1 MCQDT
6 TVYTQVVNTYAVGI
20 SHNPPLEG
28 GARGGLCTVLPNPAN
43 EQISISPPSGGW
55 GVQTHTF
62 VLYDVLGKEV
72 ARQALSVN
80 GTSIK
85 TEHLPSGIYLYQ
97 IINPQN
103 QTLQYGKVSILH

>member
-1 MCQDT
+1 
-6 TVYTQVVNTYAVGI
+6 
-20 SHNPPLEG
+20 
-28 GARGGLCTVLPNPAN
+28 VLPNPAN

-55 GVQTHTF
+55 GVQTFTGTF

-80 GTSIK
+80 GTSVK

-103 QTLQYGKVSILH
+103 QTLQHGKLSILH

>member
-1 MCQDT
+1 
-6 TVYTQVVNTYAVGI
+6 
-20 SHNPPLEG
+20 
-28 GARGGLCTVLPNPAN
+28 VLPNPAN
-43 EQISISPPSGGW
+43 EQISINSLKPLSG
-55 GVQTHTF
+55 TF

-72 ARQALSVN
+72 ARQVLSAN
-80 GTSIK
+80 NTSVK

>member
-1 MCQDT
+1 VVCSDT
-6 TVYTQVVNTYAVGI
+6 SVYTLPISTYAVGI
-20 SHNPPLEG
+20 NQVLPLEG
-28 GARGGLCTVLPNPAN
+28 GVRGGLCTVLPNPAN
-43 EQISISPPSGGW
+43 EQISINSLKPLSG
-55 GVQTHTF
+55 TF

-72 ARQALSVN
+72 ARQVLSANNTGV
-80 GTSIK
+80 K